1 MRGWGTI
8 PVVLGLLLASVL
20 PLALA
25 GSALATDDPV
35 LARLHRIARG
45 SWMPAPRS
53 HAHVPYAAQIRRAAS
68 RHGIS
73 PSLLAALVRAES
85 AFNPSAVSSA
95 GAQGLGQ
102 LMPATARRL
111 GVADPFDPVENL
123 EGAARYVSQQLA
135 RFRSVQRALV
145 AYHAGPER
153 ARAGLRA
160 APRSTRA
167 YVSRVMRFEREYR
180 EHGLP

>member
-1 MRGWGTI
+1 MRGRGTT
-8 PVVLGLLLASVL
+8 PAVLGLLLLSAL
-20 PLALA
+20 PLVLT
-25 GSALATDDPV
+25 GSALASDDPV

-45 SWMPAPRS
+45 TWTPAPSSR
-53 HAHVPYAAQIRRAAS
+53 AYVPYAAQLRRAAR

-85 AFNPSAVSSA
+85 AFNPYAVSAA
-95 GAQGLGQ
+95 GARGLGQ
-102 LMPATARRL
+102 LMPATARQL
-111 GVADPFDPVENL
+111 GIEDSFDPAQNL
-123 EGAARYVSQQLA
+123 DGAARYVAQQLA

-153 ARAGLRA
+153 AHAGLRA

-167 YVSRVMRFEREYR
+167 YVRRVMRFEREYR
-180 EHGLP
+180 ERGLP